1 MRKRLLILTLLSF
14 FCSKLFSTNRTL
26 YVDEFSIILGSPY
39 KEKKLLSFASKY
51 GFDTLILYEL
61 NKVDKQYSL
70 TDPRKNNILAE
81 FIAQA
86 KLKYGISKIGVSG
99 ESADFFTDRIQIYNN
114 SRTKPEEKVD
124 VYNLEFEYWSKKAS
138 GVDGY
143 YCINYLEENNKP
155 CTRQG
160 SFSFFI
166 DNLKTMKDLA
176 NKSKNDIKVEAYVGY
191 YSSNEIR
198 EISKYCDRIL
208 VHSKGKNPK
217 VSFQSSKK
225 NLENLNKSRSNIKTS
240 ILISATMSDMGY
252 YLKHDSLENTEG
264 KFFKEMNTK
273 NINLIKNINF
283 GGFSYRTYS
292 FLEKSLSYYS
302 YSKN

>member
-26 YVDEFSIILGSPY
+26 YVDEFSLILGSPY
-39 KEKKLLSFASKY
+39 KEKKLLSFAAKY
-51 GFDTLILYEL
+51 GFNTLILYEL
-61 NKVDKQYSL
+61 NKVDKKYSL

-81 FIAQA
+81 FIAEA
-86 KLKYGISKIGVSG
+86 KVRYGIAKIGVSG

-114 SRTKPEEKVD
+114 SRTKTEEKVD

-138 GVDGY
+138 GIDGY
-143 YCINYLEENNKP
+143 YCINYLEENSKP

-166 DNLKTMKDLA
+166 DNLKTMQDLA
-176 NKSKNDIKVEAYVGY
+176 NKSKNDITVEAYVGY
-191 YSSNEIR
+191 YTSSEIA

-225 NLENLNKSRSNIKTS
+225 NLENLKRSRSGIKTS
-240 ILISATMSDMGY
+240 ILFSATMSDMGY

-264 KFFKEMNTK
+264 NFFKEMNTK
-273 NINLIKNINF
+273 NKSLKKNINF

-292 FLEKSLSYYS
+292 YLEKSLSYYS